1 MKNILVAS
9 NNKHKID
16 EIRTILKDLNI
27 QVFSLKDLGIDID
40 VEENGDTFIEN
51 AYIKAKSIYDFLK
64 KKDYFVLSDDS
75 GLSVDA
81 LDGAPG
87 IYSAR
92 FAGEHGNDKKNNIKL
107 LEMLERTY
115 GENRRARFICAMVL
129 ITGEDS
135 CIEVEGEVEG
145 FITNELSGKSGFG
158 YDPLFYTKV
167 FNKTFGEL
175 KEEEKNSISHRCN
188 ALKKLKEEIL
198 KEGV

>member
-16 EIRTILKDLNI
+16 EIRTILKELNI
-27 QVFSLKDLGIDID
+27 EVFSLKDLGIDIN

-51 AYIKAKSIYDFLK
+51 AYIKAKAIYDFLE

-92 FAGEHGNDKKNNIKL
+92 FAGEHGNDNKNNIKL
-107 LEMLERTY
+107 LEMLEGIE

-135 CIEVEGEVEG
+135 SIEVEGEVEG
-145 FITNELSGKSGFG
+145 FITNEFNGNCGFG

-175 KEEEKNSISHRCN
+175 REEEKNSISHRGN